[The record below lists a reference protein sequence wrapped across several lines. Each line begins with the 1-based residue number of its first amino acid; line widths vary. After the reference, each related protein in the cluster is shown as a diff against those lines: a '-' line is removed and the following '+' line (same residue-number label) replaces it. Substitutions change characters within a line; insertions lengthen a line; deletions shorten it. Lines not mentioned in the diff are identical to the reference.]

1 MPEWLGPAIL
11 ERLWRLTLTEVGLLL
26 VVCAICIYGH
36 RLLGELRKANDTL
49 RALRRLE
56 DRHLARTERALLSAD
71 LNHRGEPLAHDVPP
85 QGLEGVM
92 GPRKSDSRRAF
103 TVKFKRSV
111 VQQIMKGEKSLA
123 EISRELNIQP
133 RVVRQ
138 WQRRFDVG
146 TNIPAAAPK
155 DVVREAHQAEELAIP
170 DKFRGVGGQARGA

>member
-71 LNHRGEPLAHDVPP
+71 LDHRGEPLAHDVPP